1 MRSLFLTILL
11 CSSVLAQPPAAK
23 GPAKGASGKT
33 PVRAA
38 AARPS
43 LLNPASL
50 KAKAPDLFKAQF
62 TTSKGDIVVE
72 VHRDWAP
79 NGADRFYNLV
89 KGGFFTDVYFFRVH
103 EKFMV
108 QFGISGNPKVVAA
121 WEKASIP
128 DDPTKQGNKR
138 GNITFATAGPNTR
151 TTQLF
156 INFVDNAFLD
166 TKNFPSFGSVVQGM
180 DVVDQLYSGYGEIP
194 DMGGTGPAPQKI
206 ETEGNAYLIKS
217 FPKLDKIVSAKIL
230 PDAAPAPADKK

>member
-1 MRSLFLTILL
+1 LTILL
-11 CSSVLAQPPAAK
+11 CSAVLAQPPAAK
-23 GPAKGASGKT
+23 GPAKSASGKA

-62 TTSKGDIVVE
+62 TTTKGDFVVE

-89 KGGFFTDVYFFRVH
+89 KGGFFTDIYFFRVH

-108 QFGISGNPKVVAA
+108 QFGISGNPKVAAA
-121 WEKASIP
+121 WSNANIP
-128 DDPTKQGNKR
+128 DDPSKQGNKR
-138 GNITFATAGPNTR
+138 GNITFAMGGPNTR

-166 TKNFPSFGSVVQGM
+166 NQNFPSFGSVVQGM

-194 DMGGTGPAPQKI
+194 AMRGTGPEPQKI
-206 ETEGNAYLIKS
+206 ETEGNAYLLKS
-217 FPKLDKIVSAKIL
+217 FPKLDKIVSAKIVT
-230 PDAAPAPADKK
+230 DAAPAPAEKK